1 MITGFEEQTKPLTDQ
16 EREVFLLP
24 IINGLRVKVGKE
36 KAVTNKDI
44 VRGLKANC
52 DIKIGEARVRKMIN
66 YIRNNDIIPC
76 LIATSKGYY
85 IAETKDEMLDY
96 IVRLCEAT
104 RRDSRII
111 QGASPRASLALTS
124 LSKASAFLQGRDYV
138 LPKDVRFIFR
148 DCIAHRL
155 LWSPDLPD
163 LYSRQAALQEI
174 FSGVKAPSIR

>member
-96 IVRLCEAT
+96 IDSLYGRVEAIEADALSMK
-104 RRDSRII
+104 R
-111 QGASPRASLALTS
+111 QMLA
-124 LSKASAFLQGRDYV
+124 R
-138 LPKDVRFIFR
+138 
-148 DCIAHRL
+148 
-155 LWSPDLPD
+155 WPDDPTT
-163 LYSRQAALQEI
+163 
-174 FSGVKAPSIR
+174 

>member
-1 MITGFEEQTKPLTDQ
+1 MITGFEEQTEPLTDQ
-16 EREVFLLP
+16 EREVFLPP
-24 IINGLRVKVGKE
+24 IIKGLRVKVGKE

-96 IVRLCEAT
+96 IDSLYGRVEAIEADALSMK
-104 RRDSRII
+104 R
-111 QGASPRASLALTS
+111 QMLA
-124 LSKASAFLQGRDYV
+124 RW
-138 LPKDVRFIFR
+138 P
-148 DCIAHRL
+148 
-155 LWSPDLPD
+155 
-163 LYSRQAALQEI
+163 E
-174 FSGVKAPSIR
+174 

>member
-1 MITGFEEQTKPLTDQ
+1 MIQTIKKTTMITGFEEQTEPLTDQ
-16 EREVFLLP
+16 EREVFLPP
-24 IINGLRVKVGKE
+24 IIKGLRVKVGKE

-96 IVRLCEAT
+96 IDSLYGRVEAIEADALSMK
-104 RRDSRII
+104 R
-111 QGASPRASLALTS
+111 QMLA
-124 LSKASAFLQGRDYV
+124 R
-138 LPKDVRFIFR
+138 
-148 DCIAHRL
+148 
-155 LWSPDLPD
+155 WPDDDPN
-163 LYSRQAALQEI
+163 YEP
-174 FSGVKAPSIR
+174 PSD

>member
-1 MITGFEEQTKPLTDQ
+1 MITGFEEQTEPLTDQ
-16 EREVFLLP
+16 EREVFLPP
-24 IINGLRVKVGKE
+24 IIKGLRVKVGKE

-96 IVRLCEAT
+96 IDSLYGRVDAIEADALSMK
-104 RRDSRII
+104 R
-111 QGASPRASLALTS
+111 QMLA
-124 LSKASAFLQGRDYV
+124 R
-138 LPKDVRFIFR
+138 
-148 DCIAHRL
+148 
-155 LWSPDLPD
+155 WSDDPL
-163 LYSRQAALQEI
+163 I
-174 FSGVKAPSIR
+174 

>member
-96 IVRLCEAT
+96 IDSLYGRVEAIEADALSMK
-104 RRDSRII
+104 R
-111 QGASPRASLALTS
+111 QMLA
-124 LSKASAFLQGRDYV
+124 R
-138 LPKDVRFIFR
+138 
-148 DCIAHRL
+148 
-155 LWSPDLPD
+155 WPD
-163 LYSRQAALQEI
+163 
-174 FSGVKAPSIR
+174 APPT